1 MDTQP
6 SGYLPMKER
15 PEPGDKLI
23 FIPVYIA
30 PVEILERSL
39 MHGPRYIYQVV
50 IVDGYNGKT
59 TLVDR
64 KAVTPE
70 MDYTPEA
77 DEIEHL
83 DLKISLM
90 LAKEIAEYGAV
101 PDDFKSW
108 KKIIRNRNVSVSE
121 GSINVAWRV
130 YAVRGKEILDTFSG
144 QRIHSAGLAGMLF
157 S

>member
-6 SGYLPMKER
+6 SGYLPMKEI
-15 PEPGDKLI
+15 PKPGDKLI

-59 TLVDR
+59 TLVDK
-64 KAVTPE
+64 KAVTAD
-70 MDYTPEA
+70 MDYIPEA
-77 DEIEHL
+77 EEKEYL
-83 DLKISLM
+83 DMKISPM

-101 PDDFKSW
+101 PADFQSW
-108 KKIIRNRNVSVSE
+108 KKIIRNRNVSVIE
-121 GSINVAWRV
+121 RSIKIVWRV
-130 YAVRGKEILDTFSG
+130 YAVRGKEILDTFTG
-144 QRIHSAGLAGMLF
+144 EKIQSAGLAGMLF
-157 S
+157 N

>member
-6 SGYLPMKER
+6 SGYLPMKEMPR
-15 PEPGDKLI
+15 PGDKLI

-59 TLVDR
+59 TLVDN
-64 KAVTPE
+64 KAVTAD
-70 MDYTPEA
+70 MDYIPEA
-77 DEIEHL
+77 EEKEYL
-83 DLKISLM
+83 DMKISPM

-101 PDDFKSW
+101 PADFQSW
-108 KKIIRNRNVSVSE
+108 KKIIRNRNVSVIE
-121 GSINVAWRV
+121 RSIKIVWRV
-130 YAVRGKEILDTFSG
+130 YAVRGKEILDTFTG
-144 QRIHSAGLAGMLF
+144 ERIQSAGLAGMLF
-157 S
+157 N

>member
-15 PEPGDKLI
+15 PEPEDKLI

-39 MHGPRYIYQVV
+39 MRGPRYVYQVV
-50 IVDGYNGKT
+50 IVDGYSGKP
-59 TLVDR
+59 TLVD
-64 KAVTPE
+64 KKTVAPDMDFMPE
-70 MDYTPEA
+70 NE
-77 DEIEHL
+77 EKEFL
-83 DLKISLM
+83 ELKISPV

-101 PDDFKSW
+101 PADFQSW

-121 GSINVAWRV
+121 GYMKVAWRV

-144 QRIHSAGLAGMLF
+144 ERIESAGLAGMLF

>member
-6 SGYLPMKER
+6 SGYLPMRER

-23 FIPVYIA
+23 FIPVYIV

-59 TLVDR
+59 MLVDK

-70 MDYTPEA
+70 TDYMPEA
-77 DEIEHL
+77 EEIECL
-83 DLKISLM
+83 DIKISPI

-121 GSINVAWRV
+121 GLMKIVWRV

-144 QRIHSAGLAGMLF
+144 QRIQSAGLAGMLF